1 MNVSMYNALHVNESF
16 TSKCTIVMC
25 ICMQVRLYIR
35 TCILHMHARTH
46 TCTATN
52 SSSPPQ
58 QTWDKL
64 FFRPTLSEAVLGQ
77 LGDLTREGGRLV
89 REEREGASF
98 RGVRSSLE
106 GDGLGV
112 CRSGTSGRTAG
123 PGDIG

>member
-1 MNVSMYNALHVNESF
+1 M
-16 TSKCTIVMC
+16 
-25 ICMQVRLYIR
+25 YIR
-35 TCILHMHARTH
+35 MYMHTVYVRTH

-52 SSSPPQ
+52 SASPPQ

-64 FFRPTLSEAVLGQ
+64 FFLPTLSEAVLGQ
-77 LGDLTREGGRLV
+77 LGDLTRDGGRLV

-112 CRSGTSGRTAG
+112 GRSGTSGRMAG